1 MLIDIIYTRQRISAT
16 EKICDGL
23 ESMMSIFKKAVEE
36 GNETRLDYNKA
47 VIEKIAAEREL
58 KSLRGEYASL
68 LASLQIL
75 NGGKDVSALAET
87 LGDTYPDVDLPA
99 LRPDVGNLRSK
110 DPAIAAM
117 KAQADAQKSLV
128 KVEKRALLPGF
139 ALSYNHEWEMGD
151 RFNGFSVSVSLPFL
165 TGRKKVKAA
174 ELQYQAVEMQQELEL
189 IKLSANMSGDYEK
202 ALRYRELLDQYEG
215 VMNDDSN
222 FELLRKAFDG
232 GQINFLTYMQEL
244 NFFLGA
250 RRDFLETQY
259 NYYQT
264 VARLQRYN

>member
-1 MLIDIIYTRQRISAT
+1 
-16 EKICDGL
+16 
-23 ESMMSIFKKAVEE
+23 
-36 GNETRLDYNKA
+36 
-47 VIEKIAAEREL
+47 
-58 KSLRGEYASL
+58 
-68 LASLQIL
+68 
-75 NGGKDVSALAET
+75 
-87 LGDTYPDVDLPA
+87 
-99 LRPDVGNLRSK
+99 
-110 DPAIAAM
+110 
-117 KAQADAQKSLV
+117 
-128 KVEKRALLPGF
+128 
-139 ALSYNHEWEMGD
+139 
-151 RFNGFSVSVSLPFL
+151 
-165 TGRKKVKAA
+165 
-174 ELQYQAVEMQQELEL
+174 
-189 IKLSANMSGDYEK
+189 MSGDYEK